1 MHTFSQ
7 PDEHLLILE
16 TLLKIPELM
25 YVLNVANEDAYFCCM
40 TNAVNKHQDITNL
53 FAKAGFDFGFNN
65 SLLELDI
72 FSRKEAKFYDA
83 NPIEEALRS
92 EYLSI
97 SLRKFITWQNQFT
110 KELQY
115 DLLTKVPR
123 TTQTILDLAI
133 NNNLQIV
140 EESYLKD
147 KSVTVETTKVIRF
160 FSIKNDLNSLNFDNL
175 TYEGFLVLVLRNE
188 LSYVQQFVDRFDLR
202 DELYVD
208 RLIDNACCAN
218 DAMFFLL
225 LGKGMPLKEFVFLK
239 GHGLLH
245 TLKFAQTP
253 RVLEECLHRG
263 FNVNFSL
270 LNGGTYIMSLIEGAL
285 FDLARLVLPRVK
297 TYILSIIMDKIF
309 LILQWIQ

>member
-1 MHTFSQ
+1 
-7 PDEHLLILE
+7 
-16 TLLKIPELM
+16 M
-25 YVLNVANEDAYFCCM
+25 YVLNVHGEDAYFCCM
-40 TNAVNKHQDITNL
+40 TNATSNHLDITNL
-53 FAKAGFDFGFNN
+53 FAKAGFDFGFND
-65 SLLELDI
+65 SLLKVDI
-72 FSRKEAKFYDA
+72 FCKDPIY
-83 NPIEEALRS
+83 NPNPTEEALRC

-147 KSVTVETTKVIRF
+147 KSVTVLTAKVVRF

-175 TYEGFLVLVLRNE
+175 TYEGFLILVLRNE

-202 DELYVD
+202 DEFYVD
-208 RLIDNACCAN
+208 RLICNACYSKS
-218 DAMFFLL
+218 DVMFFFLL
-225 LGKGMPLKEFVFLK
+225 KKGMPLKEFVFLK

-285 FDLARLVLPRVK
+285 FDLARLVLLRVRN
-297 TYILSIIMDKIF
+297 IHSLDIAR
-309 LILQWIQ
+309 